1 MDEELRRILHAYL
14 AGTVSFDRMTDWVA
28 IHIWDAPNV
37 ENSLI
42 DQVAHLLAF
51 LDDSLLSEDDFPE
64 EVRALLSNMV
74 LEVNLSIVGTDLT
87 VRTDPPEKTKLV
99 AEQQVAA

>member
-14 AGTVSFDRMTDWVA
+14 AGLVSFDAMTDWVA

-42 DQVAHLLAF
+42 DQVGHLLAF
-51 LDDSLLSEDDFPE
+51 LDDSLLSEDDFRE
-64 EVRALLSNMV
+64 EVRSLLSN
-74 LEVNLSIVGTDLT
+74 IIFYQY
-87 VRTDPPEKTKLV
+87 PPETTAV
-99 AEQQVAA
+99 ASSSTTHEEVIKELAA

>member
-1 MDEELRRILHAYL
+1 MDEELRGILHAYL
-14 AGTVSFDRMTDWVA
+14 AGAVSFDGMTDWVA

-51 LDDSLLSEDDFPE
+51 LDDNLLSEDDFRE
-64 EVRALLSNMV
+64 EVRSLLSN
-74 LEVNLSIVGTDLT
+74 IIFYQY
-87 VRTDPPEKTKLV
+87 PPETTAVASSSTTREEVIKALV
-99 AEQQVAA
+99 A